1 MEKLSA
7 VIITKNEE
15 RNIERCLRSVSW
27 VDEIVVVDSGSQ
39 DRTLDICRQF
49 GCKIIETEWLGFGP
63 TKQHAVNA
71 ATHDW
76 VLSIDADEEV
86 TPELQEEIKTV
97 LQQNQH
103 MNGYRIRWLSYYIKK
118 WVRYS
123 GWNKQYKLKLFNR
136 QYGHFND
143 SLIHEKVVLEGPGAK
158 LKHVLKHHT
167 YPDLATF
174 TRKMDSYAEM
184 GARMLYEKGKEGS
197 LWSAYLHGMATF
209 IKMYFLQLG
218 FLDGKV
224 GLILASNYA
233 FAVYYK
239 YLKLWEMTTPAQKQ

>member
-1 MEKLSA
+1 MKKLSA

-15 RNIERCLRSVSW
+15 KNIERCLNSLKW

-39 DRTLDICRQF
+39 DRTLEICRRF
-49 GCKIIETEWLGFGP
+49 GCKILETEWLGFGP
-63 TKQHAVNA
+63 TKQLAVNA
-71 ATHDW
+71 ATHNW

-86 TPELQEEIKTV
+86 TPELQTEIKTI
-97 LQQNQH
+97 LQQSQPL
-103 MNGYRIRWLSYYIKK
+103 NGYRIRWLSYYIKK

-143 SLIHEKVVLEGPGAK
+143 SLIHEKVLLEGPIGK
-158 LKHVLKHHT
+158 LNHALKHHT
-167 YPDLATF
+167 YPDLTTF

-184 GARMLYEKGKEGS
+184 GARMLYDQGKKGS
-197 LWSAYLHGMATF
+197 LWSAYIHAMAMF
-209 IKMYFLQLG
+209 VKMYFLQWG
-218 FLDGKV
+218 FLDGQV

-239 YLKLWEMTTPAQKQ
+239 YLKLWEMTTPAQKP